1 MIDLLRFV
9 SADAGIDHLCFVI
22 QPEIVS
28 ARIVKILRNVRPQ
41 NAASGVFND
50 EFPFSDRL
58 GGENAATV
66 DQRFLNN

>member
-1 MIDLLRFV
+1 MIDPLRFV
-9 SADAGIDHLCFVI
+9 SADGGIDYFSFVVES
-22 QPEIVS
+22 EIVS
-28 ARIVKILRNVRPQ
+28 ARFVEVLRDVRPQ

-66 DQRFLNN
+66 DPRFLNN